1 MRTFPRR
8 TPFPRACHG
17 QEENGR
23 NALFERKTLYA
34 GATEKG
40 RANES
45 EGGRTACGIV
55 VTFEF
60 VRVTEWNGSTV
71 DERRVGTGGSRR
83 NSQSRVDFE
92 SERGERTARGDGE
105 RRRGGQTYTR
115 AFSAEPRYAYAC
127 TQRATSRTQRWAT
140 ASCVRA

>member
-1 MRTFPRR
+1 M
-8 TPFPRACHG
+8 
-17 QEENGR
+17 
-23 NALFERKTLYA
+23 FERKTLYA
-34 GATEKG
+34 GATEKE

-71 DERRVGTGGSRR
+71 DERRVGTRGGRR
-83 NSQSRVDFE
+83 NSQSRADFK
-92 SERGERTARGDGE
+92 SERGERTARGDEE

-115 AFSAEPRYAYAC
+115 AFSAEPRYA
-127 TQRATSRTQRWAT
+127 
-140 ASCVRA
+140 